1 MFLGVSGARWGA
13 WRVRTWL
20 VAALLIVCAAH
31 PSPAAADS
39 PLSLQ
44 LVPAELQLDAN
55 GSGHL
60 TVLATDEGEKPLRH
74 LHLSADGVAEVTVSG
89 PSSTSTLHPGETR
102 VFTVTVSEPGDAA
115 KNLSLLSS
123 FKAKSGYVRTL
134 GATAK
139 IERETTPTPES
150 LATFEVKASLQSLR
164 SGNEQPVFLIVHDA
178 AAKPLELGEMIPSGP
193 EFIKFTG
200 LPEHLTVAPDETEVV
215 EIKAKTDD
223 TVEPGEHEVV
233 FKVPATVGTRHFDLV
248 SAQMTKVAVTGE
260 ADLLT
265 VLGVPSILFL
275 PGFLVI
281 ATASILWRFRLL
293 RKEWDGAEFPLPF
306 KEPGFWVFAIAISL
320 LAALIC
326 KPIGLD
332 VLGRYGLRQII
343 YLWLGSIG
351 VGLVGYVLVVLL
363 FNRWHSSRVPGE
375 HDDPLKVLRKLDR
388 QQLTLLRPSYPGTAT
403 PPARMFLLQPEND
416 SRPSTWVCSQIGYTR
431 ENIDEG
437 LDEEIARHLDTT
449 HDAKAL
455 AEALAK
461 GVAAK
466 QIEVKFEGD
475 PPTLVPKGKL
485 PDTTKEIIA
494 RALD

>member
-1 MFLGVSGARWGA
+1 MFLDVWGA

-20 VAALLIVCAAH
+20 VAALLIVCAVQ

-44 LVPAELQLDAN
+44 LVPGELQLDAN

-74 LHLSADGVAEVTVSG
+74 LHLSADGVAEATVSG
-89 PSSTSTLHPGETR
+89 PSNTSTLHPGETR
-102 VFTVTVSEPGDAA
+102 VFTVTVHEPGDAA
-115 KNLSLLSS
+115 KALSLLSS
-123 FKAKSGYVRTL
+123 FKAESGYVRTV

-150 LATFEVKASLQSLR
+150 LATFEGKASLQSLR

-223 TVEPGEHEVV
+223 VVEPGEHEVV
-233 FKVPATVGTRHFDLV
+233 FKVPATVGSRHFDLV

-260 ADLLT
+260 GDLLT
-265 VLGVPSILFL
+265 VLGVPSILLL

-281 ATASILWRFRLL
+281 AAASLLWSFRWL
-293 RKEWDGAEFPLPF
+293 RKEWDGAAFVLPF
-306 KEPGFWVFAIAISL
+306 NEPGFWVVAVLISL

-332 VLGRYGLRQII
+332 LFGRYGLRQII
-343 YLWLGSIG
+343 YLWLGSLG
-351 VGLVGYVLVVLL
+351 VGVLGYHLVVPYL
-363 FNRWHSSRVPGE
+363 NWKHSSRVPGE
-375 HDDPLKVLRKLDR
+375 GDDPLEVLRKLDR
-388 QQLTLLRPSYPGTAT
+388 QKLTLLRASYPGTGT
-403 PPARMFLLQPEND
+403 PAVRMFLLQPPSD
-416 SRPSTWVCSQIGYTR
+416 SRPSTWVCSQIGYSWK
-431 ENIDEG
+431 EVDDD
-437 LDEEIARHLDTT
+437 LDKEIGQHLDTT

-455 AEALAK
+455 AETFAK
-461 GVAAK
+461 GVK
-466 QIEVKFEGD
+466 GGGLEVKFEGD
-475 PPTLVPKGKL
+475 PPTLVPKDNL
-485 PDTTKEIIA
+485 ADTTKEIIV
-494 RALD
+494 RSLD